1 MDDAATDGR
10 TPTRIGPLHV
20 AAATV
25 LAWAGFFVHNI
36 ADLPGQTLASSESLL
51 PTVVWLVAAAL
62 WLLPG
67 TRRAG
72 AWSLLVWSTINLVG
86 AVLSVLPLP
95 FLPFEPEQTVRHYA
109 FHGVYLLSQL
119 PLIAATWIW
128 LHSLGERRRA

>member
-1 MDDAATDGR
+1 M
-10 TPTRIGPLHV
+10 
-20 AAATV
+20 
-25 LAWAGFFVHNI
+25 
-36 ADLPGQTLASSESLL
+36 LPR
-51 PTVVWLVAAAL
+51 
-62 WLLPG
+62 

-72 AWSLLVWSTINLVG
+72 AWSLLVWSTVNLVG

-128 LHSLGERRRA
+128 LHSLREQSL

>member
-62 WLLPG
+62 WLLPR

-86 AVLSVLPLP
+86 SVLTVLPLP

-109 FHGVYLLSQL
+109 FHGVYALSQL

-128 LHSLGERRRA
+128 LHPLRGQSL